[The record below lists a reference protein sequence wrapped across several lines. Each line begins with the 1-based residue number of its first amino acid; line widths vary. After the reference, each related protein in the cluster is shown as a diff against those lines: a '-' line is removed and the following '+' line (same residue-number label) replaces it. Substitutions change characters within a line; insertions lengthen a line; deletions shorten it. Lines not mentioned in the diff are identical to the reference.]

1 MTTKTSFGGRP
12 QIHCKRGNK
21 GWAEISVR
29 DRRVERALPLCAF
42 DVDVDPLA
50 VAGTF
55 GKLVCS
61 GLIHFNL
68 IRCSKA
74 LANEVVYVTNVM
86 SVMIGDT
93 LLTDDR
99 LVPAQFP
106 GVFASA
112 IANNR
117 GRR

>member
-29 DRRVERALPLCAF
+29 DRRLERALPLCAF

-55 GKLVCS
+55 GKLVYS
-61 GLIHFNL
+61 ELTDFNP

-74 LANEVVYVTNVM
+74 LANEGSTLSIVM
-86 SVMIGDT
+86 SLMIGDI

-99 LVPAQFP
+99 LAPAQFRESLLP
-106 GVFASA
+106 
-112 IANNR
+112 R
-117 GRR
+117 